1 MCSTRF
7 TAFLH
12 GFTHAFTGGFH
23 IAADS
28 VFRRLQAAGRRLLA
42 VIDKNRGG
50 ANKELARFADQIN
63 DLCNKWD
70 R

>member
-1 MCSTRF
+1 M
-7 TAFLH
+7 
-12 GFTHAFTGGFH
+12 
-23 IAADS
+23 
-28 VFRRLQAAGRRLLA
+28 
-42 VIDKNRGG
+42 IDKNRGG